1 MDEKKNAVKK
11 PTSEAVVEGKAKTR
25 STKTATKAGVKKP
38 RAAARRTLRTAA
50 KAPERGALKLLIT
63 VVNRP
68 KVEFYMDLLQ
78 TFEVNM
84 QMVASARG
92 TASSDILQ
100 MMGIEESE
108 KAVIFSIIR
117 ADRAAA
123 ALAALEKRFATIKRG
138 KGIAYTVPMSGMIGV
153 SAYRFLCNNRQGVQ
167 GVETT

>member
-1 MDEKKNAVKK
+1 MEENKRPVKK
-11 PTSEAVVEGKAKTR
+11 PTSKAAAH
-25 STKTATKAGVKKP
+25 TAKAGERKP
-38 RAAARRTLRTAA
+38 RAVARRTLRTAA

-84 QMVASARG
+84 QFVASARG
-92 TASSDILQ
+92 TASSEILQ

-123 ALAALEKRFATIKRG
+123 ALSALDHRFATIKRG

-153 SAYRFLCNNRQGVQ
+153 SMYRFLCNNRQGVQ
-167 GVETT
+167 GGETT